1 MVTGRY
7 LGIPEKDFAFAKFEI
22 IELPDESIKH
32 SGNAESVK
40 NKAAIYYPEIYQ
52 TWGLCC
58 LISLSERKNVVFIT
72 GGVFGVDKSIWQ
84 RANNVLALSRLTF
97 THRLVRLILC
107 EQIRP
112 KHVVCHVCL
121 GSKSRTRT
129 LKTALPY
136 VRLDWRRMLF
146 FQRLLYCWRSQL
158 FSWFSFNVISILVQ
172 QCC

>member
-1 MVTGRY
+1 VYGTCLSYNVLKKTVKLTLLQIGKTKDKW
-7 LGIPEKDFAFAKFEI
+7 LLEGISEYRKRISAFAKFEI

-40 NKAAIYYPEIYQ
+40 AKEASTILKYIKPEDYVILLDEQ
-52 TWGLCC
+52 GEQKNSLEFADF

-107 EQIRP
+107 EQIYR
-112 KHVVCHVCL
+112 
-121 GSKSRTRT
+121 
-129 LKTALPY
+129 ALTIINNRNY
-136 VRLDWRRMLF
+136 HK
-146 FQRLLYCWRSQL
+146 
-158 FSWFSFNVISILVQ
+158 
-172 QCC
+172 